1 MNFFKEHSLDDLEK
15 RWNTFKH
22 PDATRPATARAIFL
36 DSTIEQMPKLF
47 GASAVDRKL
56 NGEYGPGLV
65 VGNEGG
71 APLAVQIALKMKG
84 EDILEK
90 WVDGEYNPSKL
101 IFGRSKAKK
110 AAKKM
115 NPLKDSEAHKGS
127 RLMKATD
134 ALINKALGRKS
145 ETPITMEDF
154 AAKSN
159 TAKLA
164 FNVFNLTKNE
174 LMFITSENYPDMPV
188 SLAMLASMAGSP
200 TFVDVEFGEEKFC
213 SGSKINP
220 YPLDAV
226 AKLYKEIN
234 KNGTEDDFR
243 FFLGE
248 PAKMEPVESSKDLVF
263 DRPAFPKN
271 SMIPWLSGKI
281 VRH

>member
-1 MNFFKEHSLDDLEK
+1 MNFFKEHSLPELGK
-15 RWNTFKH
+15 RWTAFKH
-22 PDATRPATARAIFL
+22 PDATRPPTARAIFL

-47 GASAVDRKL
+47 GAVAVDRKL
-56 NGEYGPGLV
+56 NGEYGPSLV
-65 VGNEGG
+65 VGNDGG
-71 APLAVQIALKMKG
+71 APSAVQLALKMGG
-84 EDILEK
+84 EESLEK
-90 WVDGEYNPSKL
+90 WENGEYAPTKL

-134 ALINKALGRKS
+134 ALINEKLGRKS
-145 ETPITMEDF
+145 ESPITMEEF
-154 AAKSN
+154 AARPN
-159 TAKLA
+159 TVKLA

-174 LMFITSENYPDMPV
+174 LMLITSDNYPAMPV
-188 SLAMLASMAGSP
+188 SLAMLASMAGAP

-226 AKLYKEIN
+226 FKLYKAVNE
-234 KNGTEDDFR
+234 KGTEADFR

-248 PAKMEPVESSKDLVF
+248 PAKTEPVESSKDLVF
-263 DRPAFPKN
+263 DRPAFPK
-271 SMIPWLSGKI
+271 SSVIPWLSGKI
-281 VRH
+281 VRV